1 MVALLQE
8 EVKLA
13 RDAERTAD
21 FKKSRCQAYVS
32 QQQEVILK
40 MLSVKGQPKY
50 VILVYILGNLCL
62 LLCNNLYLTV
72 KLLGDILIA

>member
-40 MLSVKGQPKY
+40 MLSVKGRPKY
-50 VILVYILGNLCL
+50 VILVAY
-62 LLCNNLYLTV
+62 TF
-72 KLLGDILIA
+72 